1 MSKLKFKVY
10 NGKSLK
16 LFFENSRLYLL
27 ILMFIFGLTSGARVL
42 NSESEITDR
51 IINLFDNYIF
61 QKSGQGM
68 LTDFCNSLSINAL
81 FFILNLFFA
90 FSLIG
95 IPFIVALPMLKG
107 FGLGCFCGFLYST
120 YRLTGLGYT
129 ILMIYPG
136 AIVSSLAFILACNDS
151 CDYSRNAFQK
161 SLKAKGQF
169 EKDETRVYLTRQLV
183 FLGLSAASSAID
195 AIADALFSG
204 FFKI

>member
-16 LFFENSRLYLL
+16 IFFENSRIYLL
-27 ILMFIFGLTSGARVL
+27 ISMFIFGLVSGARVH
-42 NSESEITDR
+42 NSESEITNK

-68 LTDFCNSLSINAL
+68 LTDFCDSLSINAL
-81 FFILNLFFA
+81 FFIMNLFFA

-95 IPFIVALPMLKG
+95 IPFIIVLPMLKG
-107 FGLGCFCGFLYST
+107 FGLGCFCGYLYLT
-120 YRLTGLGYT
+120 YRLTGLGYS
-129 ILMIYPG
+129 ILTVYPG

-151 CDYSRNAFQK
+151 CNYSRNAFQK
-161 SLKAKGQF
+161 SLKGKGEF

-183 FLGLSAASSAID
+183 FLGICAVSSAID

-204 FFKI
+204 FFEI